1 MRDEGRGTEGSQS
14 MEMPTCY
21 TTGYE
26 KARALDPE
34 RASNY
39 IAHTMIGDPE
49 ADAVIEQLA
58 PLGQEKA
65 MQFFRAALDRR
76 DASVLQE
83 APPLVR
89 DFFEGMESPPDWLDL
104 SALTP
109 ACRMFHRN
117 SRLVLG
123 AFVGGVLVE
132 GFSTNI
138 SKSFFITG
146 RVRDQGVRRLK
157 QNNRHLIEIFMPG
170 GLERDGDGWKL
181 SVRIRLVHAQIR
193 LLLKHSEDWD
203 TDSWGLPLSAAH
215 LGFAIT
221 AFSARL
227 LRHMKNLGA
236 EYNDDERKS
245 FMKVWRYSGYLMG
258 IPETI
263 LFRDEQDALRLFEIG
278 LLCEP
283 PPEVESIVM
292 ANSLINSAPLITG
305 VEDPAARRAL
315 ARYVF
320 NISRAL
326 IGNTLADGLMYP
338 VRSAFG
344 VLAWFRL
351 QERCHRI
358 VEKVF
363 PGRAQNNNFTRFTSL
378 LEASMFDE
386 AGISYRLPDHV
397 YAEESSKW

>member
-1 MRDEGRGTEGSQS
+1 MG
-14 MEMPTCY
+14 MPSCY

-83 APPLVR
+83 APSLVR
-89 DFFEGMESPPDWLDL
+89 DFFERMESPPDWLDL

-193 LLLKHSEDWD
+193 RLLKHSEDWD

-263 LFRDEQDALRLFEIG
+263 LFRDEADALRLFEIG

-315 ARYVF
+315 AKYVF

-326 IGNTLADGLMYP
+326 IGNNLADGLMYP